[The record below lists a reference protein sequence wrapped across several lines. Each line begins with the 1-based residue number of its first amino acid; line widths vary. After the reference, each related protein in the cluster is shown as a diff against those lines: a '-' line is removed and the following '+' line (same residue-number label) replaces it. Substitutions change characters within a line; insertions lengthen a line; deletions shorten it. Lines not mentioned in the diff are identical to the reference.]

1 MLYRLGGSPIPA
13 SLPSL
18 HVMTFVLLHRDNGS
32 LFLGAVR
39 YISWLAWA
47 ALPIAV
53 LAEAQ
58 AALRRRP
65 APRLHLFGLQG
76 AAAKLVAVASVSFTT
91 PVGATLAAAPVVAA
105 AVLQA
110 HAQPAVAESAAPAVS
125 LDAQVTLPA
134 RHEVGSQRIVVV
146 RPGGCL
152 WTIAEHYLRPGAR
165 YPQLAR
171 LNLGH
176 DMGNGQVFSDP
187 SLIMPGWRP
196 RLPDLPDTTA
206 RAGGRRGPG
215 SHQEPHHHGHPSGST
230 HFHAPHGG
238 ADAGNVSGAGRGSG
252 AGVGAEPATS
262 RPGARGSPAQTG

>member
-13 SLPSL
+13 RLPSL

-39 YISWLAWA
+39 DISWLAWA
-47 ALPIAV
+47 AFPIAV

-65 APRLHLFGLQG
+65 APRLHLIGLQG

-105 AVLQA
+105 GVLQA
-110 HAQPAVAESAAPAVS
+110 DAQTAVAESAAPLVS

-134 RHEVGSQRIVVV
+134 GHEVGSQRIVVV
-146 RPGGCL
+146 RPGDCL
-152 WTIAEHYLRPGAR
+152 WTIAEHYLGSGER
-165 YPQLAR
+165 YPELVR

-187 SLIMPGWRP
+187 SLIMPGWRL

-206 RAGGRRGPG
+206 RAGGPRGPG
-215 SHQEPHHHGHPSGST
+215 SHQEPHHHGHPSGSM
-230 HFHAPHGG
+230 HFRTPHGG
-238 ADAGNVSGAGRGSG
+238 AGAGNGSG
-252 AGVGAEPATS
+252 AGGGSRAGVRAEPEAS
-262 RPGARGSPAQTG
+262 APAAWGGQA